1 MELEELIKTMELEM
15 SRRDLSDNY
24 LEENGFNTRYDIG
37 IGEYSYGITMIPCS
51 WVYDYLKEL
60 LEIRS
65 LKKGGGINLTD
76 IDSKFEEL
84 GYIKEVEHEFKEPE
98 NGEITELVLYRN
110 EVMGYDIQFWN
121 DKTISKIYSS
131 NYDIACITME
141 ELEII
146 KEKCKK
152 LGWL

>member
-1 MELEELIKTMELEM
+1 M
-15 SRRDLSDNY
+15 
-24 LEENGFNTRYDIG
+24 
-37 IGEYSYGITMIPCS
+37 
-51 WVYDYLKEL
+51 
-60 LEIRS
+60 
-65 LKKGGGINLTD
+65 TD